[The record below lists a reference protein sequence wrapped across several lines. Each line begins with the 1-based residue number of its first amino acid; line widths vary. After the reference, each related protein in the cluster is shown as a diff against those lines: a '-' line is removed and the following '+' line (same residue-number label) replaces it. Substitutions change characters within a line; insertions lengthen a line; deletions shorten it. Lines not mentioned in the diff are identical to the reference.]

1 LESLDLHDLEC
12 MRGVS
17 LKNLRDIQLS
27 RNMVSNIDILNQYK
41 NLETI
46 DASNCYIEDVNFNL
60 PKLVR
65 LDLSNNYLRKF
76 PILEN
81 MQRLVYLNLN
91 SNKLV
96 EFQSFHYE

>member
-1 LESLDLHDLEC
+1 
-12 MRGVS
+12 
-17 LKNLRDIQLS
+17 
-27 RNMVSNIDILNQYK
+27 MVSNIDILNQYK

-96 EFQSFHYE
+96 ECQSFHYE

>member
-1 LESLDLHDLEC
+1 
-12 MRGVS
+12 
-17 LKNLRDIQLS
+17 
-27 RNMVSNIDILNQYK
+27 MVSNIDILNQYK

-81 MQRLVYLNLN
+81 M
-91 SNKLV
+91 
-96 EFQSFHYE
+96 